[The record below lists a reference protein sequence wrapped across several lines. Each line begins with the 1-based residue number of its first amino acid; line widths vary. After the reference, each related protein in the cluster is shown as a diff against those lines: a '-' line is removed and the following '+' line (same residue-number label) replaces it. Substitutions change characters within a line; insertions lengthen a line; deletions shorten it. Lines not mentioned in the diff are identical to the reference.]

1 MAGIVLA
8 KMADEGIFFY
18 YHQSLVLMHVDLCK
32 LLVDSR
38 SVFRGPEQDWIRI
51 AVEYACW

>member
-8 KMADEGIFFY
+8 KMADEGIIFY
-18 YHQSLVLMHVDLCK
+18 NHQRLVQMHVDLCK